1 MNYEEIRGKCDEIIR
16 LRIISGDFKLKVNVI
31 IRDKI
36 MEYIHFPVSNIV
48 NNLLFD
54 ITYSNSYKD
63 IFKRSLLDGGI
74 RIDKEDL
81 TERILNE
88 L

>member
-16 LRIISGDFKLKVNVI
+16 FDIIRGGFKFKVKVI

-36 MEYIHFPVSNIV
+36 MEYIKSPVSIV
-48 NNLLFD
+48 VDNLLFE

-63 IFKRSLLDGGI
+63 LVAFCNFNVDKKKILDNI
-74 RIDKEDL
+74 METL
-81 TERILNE
+81 
-88 L
+88 